1 MRQTATFARLLPID
15 RAQFNNFMP
24 LPGSEL
30 WDTLK
35 AEGRIDAIDWDRFF
49 VHDVAYA
56 DPEVRVEDIK
66 RLQRAAY
73 LRFYLR
79 PRIILNILREIK
91 SFRHFRFLMKR
102 FLDALR

>member
-1 MRQTATFARLLPID
+1 
-15 RAQFNNFMP
+15 MP

-35 AEGRIDAIDWDRFF
+35 AEGRIDAIDWDKFF

-56 DPEVRVEDIK
+56 DPDVRVEDIK
-66 RLQRAAY
+66 KLQRSAY

-79 PRIILNILREIK
+79 PRIILNILAEIK
-91 SFRHFRFLMKR
+91 SFHHFRFLMKR
-102 FLDALR
+102 FFDALR